1 MQNQLNDVYN
11 LNSRYSLK
19 RKLGQGAFGITYL
32 AWDKQEKR
40 EVAVKIWQQDTK
52 KEAFEAAKDFFLKEG
67 KIPGLVEIYDFFERA
82 GMQFLVMEY
91 LSGGTLKEY
100 IHKRKKST
108 LSPMEAVN
116 ILVPVMEAVAKL
128 HSEGMVHCDISPDN
142 LMFDEDSN
150 LCMIDLGAIRK
161 QGVVCEK
168 SFLKEPYSAP
178 EQYTDT
184 ACIGPWTDI
193 YSICAIFYE
202 MITGEK
208 PMAAT
213 ERMKYDRLQPVSAY
227 THISAKLEHVFMR
240 GLEYEIRDRY
250 YSIRVFMEALSLP
263 VEKIKRLDGSTRRI
277 WGTVW
282 LEASTENR
290 RTLMENKGR
299 VFVKRIKY
307 MAVGLGAVLLGFG
320 IAAGAGRWYF
330 RRNPEKL
337 FALENKAAQIMHI
350 DQKDKI
356 LVCKGTKDYEKTLKY
371 LQTHGALD
379 EDISSWDVFSFVYD
393 LEGYFIDK
401 KELINMGVPYN
412 LGRKML
418 LNWQTAEEA
427 LFYLMDIDK
436 KNIYSIDKKYNG
448 RVFLKT
454 DFDGQIMNGSYVERK
469 YEVKNGD
476 SSDYYTLNYDPVDGR
491 TINIKINVKG
501 REKAERF
508 LTEALPTFCPE
519 MYLTAEEARKLLET
533 ENEITETGLNEK
545 AWMEVQYYSY
555 ADDTEEDGN
564 YYITL
569 AASCEVLDTGV

>member
-40 EVAVKIWQQDTK
+40 EVAVKIWQQETPQ
-52 KEAFEAAKDFFLKEG
+52 EAFKAAKDFFLEEG
-67 KIPGLVEIYDFFERA
+67 KIPGLVEIYDYFERA

-91 LSGGTLKEY
+91 LSGGSLKEY

-108 LSPMEAVN
+108 LPPMEAVN
-116 ILVPVMEAVAKL
+116 MLVPVMEAVAKL
-128 HSEGMVHCDISPDN
+128 HSEGMIHCDISPDN
-142 LMFDEDSN
+142 LMFDENSN

-184 ACIGPWTDI
+184 AGIGPWTDI

-250 YSIRVFMEALSLP
+250 FSIRVFMEALALP
-263 VEKIKRLDGSTRRI
+263 VEKIKRLDGPTRRM

-290 RTLMENKGR
+290 RTRIERKRSAL
-299 VFVKRIKY
+299 VKRMKHF
-307 MAVGLGAVLLGFG
+307 AVGAGVMLLGLG
-320 IAAGAGRWYF
+320 IAAGAAGWYF
-330 RRNPEKL
+330 RRNPEKY
-337 FALENKAAQIMHI
+337 FALENKVAQIMHI
-350 DQKDKI
+350 DQKDKM
-356 LVCKGTKDYEKTLKY
+356 LVCKGTKYYEKILEY
-371 LQTHGALD
+371 LQTHGEVD
-379 EDISSWDVFSFVYD
+379 ENISMWEIISCAYNW
-393 LEGYFIDK
+393 EGYFIDK
-401 KELINMGVPYN
+401 KELMDMGLSYN

-418 LNWQTAEEA
+418 LNWKTAEEA
-427 LFYLMDIDK
+427 LFYLMDIDEK
-436 KNIYSIDKKYNG
+436 SIYSTEEEYNG
-448 RVFLKT
+448 RVFLRT
-454 DFDGQIMNGSYVERK
+454 DFDGLIVNGSYVKRHYKVE
-469 YEVKNGD
+469 NGD
-476 SSDYYTLNYDPVDGR
+476 SWDDYTLNYDPVDGR
-491 TINIKINVKG
+491 VINIKINVKG

-508 LTEALPTFCPE
+508 LTEVLPVFCPE
-519 MYLTAEEARKLLET
+519 AYLTSGEARKLLET
-533 ENEITETGLNEK
+533 EDELIYTGVNEK
-545 AWMEVQYYSY
+545 VWTHISHYTYT
-555 ADDTEEDGN
+555 DGTEGD
-564 YYITL
+564 YRVSL
-569 AASCEVLDTGV
+569 AASYSALNTGV

>member
-52 KEAFEAAKDFFLKEG
+52 QEAFEAAKDFFLREG

-100 IHKRKKST
+100 IHKRKKSM
-108 LSPMEAVN
+108 LPPMEAVN
-116 ILVPVMEAVAKL
+116 ILMPVMEAVAKL

-142 LMFDEDSN
+142 LMFDENSN

-184 ACIGPWTDI
+184 ARIGPWTDI

-250 YSIRVFMEALSLP
+250 YSIRVFMEALFLP
-263 VEKIKRLDGSTRRI
+263 VEKIKRLDGATRRV
-277 WGTVW
+277 WGSVW
-282 LEASTENR
+282 LEASIENR
-290 RTLMENKGR
+290 RTRIERKRSAL
-299 VFVKRIKY
+299 VKRLKHF
-307 MAVGLGAVLLGFG
+307 AVGAGVMLLGLG
-320 IAAGAGRWYF
+320 IAAGAAGWYF
-330 RRNPEKL
+330 RRNPEKY
-337 FALENKAAQIMHI
+337 FALENKMAQIMHI
-350 DQKDKI
+350 DQKDKM
-356 LVCKGTKDYEKTLKY
+356 LVCKGIKDYEKILEY
-371 LQTHGALD
+371 LQTHGEVD
-379 EDISSWDVFSFVYD
+379 ENIRMDGD
-393 LEGYFIDK
+393 FI
-401 KELINMGVPYN
+401 
-412 LGRKML
+412 
-418 LNWQTAEEA
+418 
-427 LFYLMDIDK
+427 
-436 KNIYSIDKKYNG
+436 
-448 RVFLKT
+448 
-454 DFDGQIMNGSYVERK
+454 
-469 YEVKNGD
+469 
-476 SSDYYTLNYDPVDGR
+476 
-491 TINIKINVKG
+491 
-501 REKAERF
+501 
-508 LTEALPTFCPE
+508 
-519 MYLTAEEARKLLET
+519 
-533 ENEITETGLNEK
+533 
-545 AWMEVQYYSY
+545 
-555 ADDTEEDGN
+555 
-564 YYITL
+564 
-569 AASCEVLDTGV
+569 